1 MRLLITGGSSYLG
14 QHLTPM
20 ALAAA
25 GFSEIRYTYFQN
37 DPLNHPAGA
46 RLDVRQPTAVAHCI
60 QAFQPDVIIHT
71 IGSNRGGDLESV
83 IVGGAENVVRA
94 AGRARLI
101 HLSTDC
107 VFDGKTPPY
116 PETAA
121 PTPINAYG
129 RAKAQAEAIIH
140 LHPNHVIIRTSLIY
154 SLTLMDH
161 GTRWMSHALRAGKPV
176 TLFANQL
183 RQPVWAESL
192 SCSILELARRDFSGI
207 LHIAGAQLM
216 SRSQFALKMLDW
228 WQVSKRDTLQI
239 GQADGTQWPLDLTLD
254 LSRATAVL
262 STNNPG
268 VDAILRQH
276 PPE

>member
-25 GFSEIRYTYFQN
+25 DFSEIRYTYFQN

-71 IGSNRGGDLESV
+71 IGSNRGDDLESI
-83 IVGGAENVVRA
+83 IVNGTENVMQA

-129 RAKAQAEAIIH
+129 RAKAQAETIVH
-140 LHPNHVIIRTSLIY
+140 PHPNHVIIRTSLIY
-154 SLTLMDH
+154 SLTQMDH
-161 GTRWMSHALRAGKPV
+161 GTRWMTQALRAGKPV
-176 TLFANQL
+176 TLFDNQI

-192 SCSILELARRDFSGI
+192 SRSILELARHDFSGI

-216 SRSQFALKMLDW
+216 TRSQFALKMLDW
-228 WQVSKRDTLQI
+228 WQAAPRDTLQI

-254 LSRATAVL
+254 LSRAAAVL
-262 STNNPG
+262 ATNNPG
-268 VDAILRQH
+268 VDTVIRQH